1 MLENKKNNNIKA
13 GLYVV
18 ATPIGNL
25 EDITFRALNVL
36 RNSDYILCEDTR
48 HSLKILNHYKIKV
61 KLIAFHQHNENKN
74 LEKYNYAYDFVLDYF
89 PDHEMLY
96 FLCANDT
103 EEEKVNPG
111 NVFLIKNLLN

>member
-48 HSLKILNHYKIKV
+48 HSLKILNHYKIKA

-74 LEKYNYAYDFVLDYF
+74 LEKIFNDIKEGKIISETAYYNA
-89 PDHEMLY
+89 
-96 FLCANDT
+96 
-103 EEEKVNPG
+103 K
-111 NVFLIKNLLN
+111 LLEAK

>member
-48 HSLKILNHYKIKV
+48 HSLKILNHYKIKA

-74 LEKYNYAYDFVLDYF
+74 LEKIFNDIKERKIIYIIYNAS
-89 PDHEMLY
+89 
-96 FLCANDT
+96 
-103 EEEKVNPG
+103 KK
-111 NVFLIKNLLN
+111 LIYNKKKIIIKQT